1 MKARRL
7 KLPKMLMSDRMMI
20 AAQATLVRSVPTASH
35 QWTLIGDGRPQQD
48 SEPAAR
54 GGAPARRAPAAAR
67 W

>member
-48 SEPAAR
+48 SEPAAAAAR
-54 GGAPARRAPAAAR
+54 PRRAPAAAR